1 MAENEE
7 EEVIEVEGTLALI
20 AVNQVTE
27 KQNALSLKNPE
38 KISEEGEEVI
48 SEEEVE
54 EIEIKMEIKIEIMIK
69 INLIINLAGETHLK
83 LKSLIKMKFSN
94 F

>member
-1 MAENEE
+1 M
-7 EEVIEVEGTLALI
+7 
-20 AVNQVTE
+20 
-27 KQNALSLKNPE
+27 
-38 KISEEGEEVI
+38 I

-69 INLIINLAGETHLK
+69 INLKINLAGVAHLK
-83 LKSLIKMKFSN
+83 LKSPIKMKFSN